1 MWRQALVA
9 ERYGLGLENLDG
21 FYKLYEFIYAVGT
34 TVKPTAA
41 VALVIATTAQML
53 NVKQFYK

>member
-1 MWRQALVA
+1 MA
-9 ERYGLGLENLDG
+9 ERYGLGLENLDV
-21 FYKLYEFIYAVGT
+21 FYKLYEFIYAVET